1 MRLLY
6 PLLALASLAGAADI
20 ELSPSGPLKTPQAAL
35 EAARAAKKP
44 VRVLVADGTYAMT
57 GPLTLAPEDS
67 GVTWETAPGAKPV
80 FTGGRELTGWT
91 EVEKGLWKAPIPDKN
106 WNFEQLWVNG
116 RRAVRA
122 RTPNHGYQHL
132 DGSVGAGVFPG
143 LDANFNFHAFTLHE
157 PEYDLLKAI
166 PAAERADRDP
176 RQNRRGPIH
185 RHPDETRRNE
195 ARIQGPALQTDME

>member
-57 GPLTLAPEDS
+57 GPLTLGPEDS

-122 RTPNHGYQHL
+122 RTPNHGYRRGRSESPRKVAHAGARL
-132 DGSVGAGVFPG
+132 SALTPLSPHGAFACGAGGGIVG
-143 LDANFNFHAFTLHE
+143 RNQ
-157 PEYDLLKAI
+157 
-166 PAAERADRDP
+166 PAG
-176 RQNRRGPIH
+176 NS
-185 RHPDETRRNE
+185 RNKW
-195 ARIQGPALQTDME
+195 